1 MIFVHG
7 WESAVLFFAAGI
19 IAGVMI
25 LSMNTLKATKHEG
38 RAPSFFTP
46 RWLPFLV
53 GASVAGATL
62 FLWHALSAQGRL
74 QTERTIIAAAA
85 SVKNEIVAR
94 MDARILALV
103 RLARGLERSADPL
116 QEEWQLEARLNYSQF
131 PGYQSIAWVDPSYAV
146 RWIVREEGSEPVFKS
161 IEKLHWDAMEAAQ
174 LHNTI
179 TFTRA
184 MNLTV
189 GQKGF
194 AVSIPLFQDEEF
206 KGTLNAVLR
215 FQILFDS
222 ILRNTA
228 LQYGIAILDDEEEI
242 YRRDP
247 SEGQYKK
254 DWSQETTIDPYGI
267 TWRVQ
272 LWPQPSLLAEGQSS
286 LPTIALGTGMI
297 LALLLAVMT
306 ALAQTARLRAQEAE
320 MAHHRLSQE
329 MVERQRIEEALR
341 EGERLAILG
350 TSAAKLA
357 HEISNPLNGISTT
370 VQILERQFLKQ
381 TTRVD
386 ETLVA
391 AMQDIKNEI
400 NRLRSLLQG
409 FRSLS
414 RPQQLTLQPTDL
426 VAVVKESLATEAL
439 HYSEQGIGVEQESP
453 AELPLVMADSEK
465 LKQVL
470 LNLYKNA
477 VEAMPEGGTL
487 KVRGYTA
494 EEQVCLEVSDTGIGI
509 PEGMD
514 IFKLFTTS
522 KFEGTGLGLA
532 IVQQIMTAHQ
542 GTISYTSTPGQG
554 TTFTLVFSVIPPGP
568 AP

>member
-1 MIFVHG
+1 
-7 WESAVLFFAAGI
+7 
-19 IAGVMI
+19 
-25 LSMNTLKATKHEG
+25 MNTLKAIESTG
-38 RAPSFFTP
+38 RVPAFFTL
-46 RWLPFLV
+46 RWLPLLV
-53 GASVAGATL
+53 GASVAVATL
-62 FLWHALSAQGRL
+62 FLWHALSTQGRL
-74 QTERTIIAAAA
+74 QIERTIVAAVA
-85 SVKNEIVAR
+85 SVKSEIVAR

-103 RLARGLERSADPL
+103 RLARGLERSADPF

-131 PGYQSIAWVDPSYAV
+131 PGYQSIAWVDPSFSI
-146 RWIVREEGSEPVFKS
+146 RWIVRAEDNRSAFES
-161 IEKLHWDAMEAAQ
+161 IEEQHWEAMKAAQ
-174 LHNTI
+174 LQNAI

-184 MNLTV
+184 MNLAA
-189 GQKGF
+189 GQKEF
-194 AVSIPLFQDEEF
+194 AVAIPLFQDEEF
-206 KGTLNAVLR
+206 RGTLNAVFR
-215 FQILFDS
+215 FQVLFDS

-228 LQYGIAILDDEEEI
+228 LEYGIAILDGEEEI

-247 SEGQYKK
+247 SGGQYKT

-272 LWPQPSLLAEGQSS
+272 LWPQPSLLAEGQSA
-286 LPTIALGTGMI
+286 LPTIALGTGMV

-341 EGERLAILG
+341 EGERLAALG

-381 TTRVD
+381 TTRED

-400 NRLRSLLQG
+400 NRLRSLLQE
-409 FRSLS
+409 FRSLA
-414 RPQQLTLQPTDL
+414 RPQQLALQPTDL
-426 VAVVKESLATEAL
+426 VVVVKESLATEAL
-439 HYSEQGIGVEQESP
+439 HYSEQGITVEQESP
-453 AELPLVMADSEK
+453 TELPLVMADSEK

-477 VEAMPEGGTL
+477 AEAMPEGGTL
-487 KVRGYTA
+487 KVRGYAT
-494 EEQVCLEVSDTGIGI
+494 EEQVFLEVSDTGIGI
-509 PEGMD
+509 PEGID
-514 IFKLFTTS
+514 IFKLFTTT

-542 GTISYTSTPGQG
+542 GTISYASTPGQR
-554 TTFTLVFSVIPPGP
+554 TTFTLAFPVSP
-568 AP
+568 AATR